1 MARKSK
7 AQIIYDTLPGSLI
20 SGLTNLAGGELA
32 EGNKKDAYWTGT
44 HCTSADARRLETD
57 GLVKILGSTPWGRG
71 ERSEIKIT
79 ALGSKVAAI

>member
-1 MARKSK
+1 MARLSK

-44 HCTSADARRLETD
+44 HCTSSDAHRLQD
-57 GLVKILGSTPWGRG
+57 VGCVKILGSTPWGRG

-79 ALGSKVAAI
+79 ALGAKVASI